1 MKTDMRYFYCLLLFP
16 FAAYSDALNVES
28 ISPGVS
34 LIPPLP
40 ANLSN
45 PGYVTIPRVLPT
57 VSERG
62 IENYDT
68 NEWPYG
74 SSKAIIKLTEEYS
87 GYEEVTHQCTRKGRT
102 RADCFGNRIY
112 TNGNRAYFGSNLIL
126 KLNNGGEAKTKW
138 CINFL
143 NQDGVTYTINCMSEI
158 QRQPCTF
165 STTAPQILINTY
177 IAGSKEDTASVAVN
191 WSCPQRERPHFE
203 VLNQK
208 YSDDCND
215 ETEYQDAKNN
225 AAVTIAKYRVK
236 LGGICNGHPT
246 DYGTNGTVN
255 TQVFAKGEK
264 AGTGTASFVMR
275 VSLP

>member
-1 MKTDMRYFYCLLLFP
+1 MY
-16 FAAYSDALNVES
+16 
-28 ISPGVS
+28 
-34 LIPPLP
+34 
-40 ANLSN
+40 
-45 PGYVTIPRVLPT
+45 
-57 VSERG
+57 
-62 IENYDT
+62 YDI
-68 NEWPYG
+68 NEWPIG
-74 SSKAIIKLTEEYS
+74 SSKAIVKLTEEYS
-87 GYEEVTHQCTRKGRT
+87 GYEEVTHQCTKT
-102 RADCFGNRIY
+102 SYVLADCFGKRIY
-112 TNGNRAYFGSNLIL
+112 DNDNRAYFNDNLTL
-126 KLNNGGEAKTKW
+126 KLNNGGEARTKW
-138 CINFL
+138 CINIL
-143 NQDGVTYTINCMSEI
+143 NYDGLTYTVNCMNEI

-177 IAGSKEDTASVAVN
+177 IAGSQEDTASVAVN

-246 DYGTNGTVN
+246 DYGTSGTIN

>member
-1 MKTDMRYFYCLLLFP
+1 MKTSIKYFYCFLLFP
-16 FAAYSDALNVES
+16 FSAYSDALDVDS

-34 LIPPLP
+34 LTPPLP
-40 ANLSN
+40 ADLSN
-45 PGYVTIPRVLPT
+45 PGYVTIPRVSPA
-57 VSERG
+57 VSKRG
-62 IENYDT
+62 IVYYNSSQ
-68 NEWPYG
+68 WPIG
-74 SSKAIIKLTEEYS
+74 SSKAIVKLTEEYS
-87 GYEEVTHQCTRKGRT
+87 GYEEVTHQCTKKAYNV
-102 RADCFGNRIY
+102 ADCIGGRIY
-112 TNGNRAYFGSNLIL
+112 KNQLSAYFGYNPVL

-138 CINFL
+138 CINIL
-143 NQDGVTYTINCMSEI
+143 NYDGLTYTKNCMTEI

-165 STTAPQILINTY
+165 STTAPQLFINTY
-177 IAGSKEDTASVAVN
+177 IAGSREDTASVAVN
-191 WSCPQRERPHFE
+191 WSCPQRERPRFE
-203 VLNQK
+203 VLDQK
-208 YSDDCND
+208 YSDDCKN